1 MPRQRPCHDRTH
13 HLGVWFAALF
23 HIRNV
28 LCARTTRSL
37 VSDSFCRII
46 LRLCRHSNKQKKQQE
61 KIHQQAPSR
70 QALRRVKEYNRPLAD
85 GWKAAQPRKK
95 IRAAKMELPGSRS
108 FDQDQTENLASGQIV
123 ERLETVGSF
132 PRNIHYHLR
141 SPLTMKAGPKGRGR
155 KPCPR
160 STFGG
165 MPDNNTVYV
174 LSQPGFESRDLPCLS
189 HRRRL
194 VSIEFWRSSNQGNPW
209 RRPRQSPKANRD
221 ASV

>member
-37 VSDSFCRII
+37 LSDSFCRII

-85 GWKAAQPRKK
+85 GWKAAQPSKK

-123 ERLETVGSF
+123 ERLEAVGSF

-141 SPLTMKAGPKGRGR
+141 SPLTMKAGPKGEAGDRR
-155 KPCPR
+155 R
-160 STFGG
+160 RA
-165 MPDNNTVYV
+165 VEV
-174 LSQPGFESRDLPCLS
+174 LSGPDPWNNRRTRLPG
-189 HRRRL
+189 
-194 VSIEFWRSSNQGNPW
+194 
-209 RRPRQSPKANRD
+209 
-221 ASV
+221 